1 MAYTWFNSSEED
13 DEDDED
19 DDEQELQ
26 AELQRIRAER
36 EQAQAKRDREDRL
49 LQERVTKDAAVK
61 GNPLAYIEQN
71 SAKVRGYC
79 YVTVAT
85 DSH

>member
-1 MAYTWFNSSEED
+1 
-13 DEDDED
+13 
-19 DDEQELQ
+19 
-26 AELQRIRAER
+26 LQRIRAER

-61 GNPLAYIEQN
+61 GNPLPYIEQN

-79 YVTVAT
+79 YVT
-85 DSH
+85 DSHGLILLSLLIVID